1 MRNLTILDVQAA
13 NLPMAPSPQHTLGPA
28 ICVDV
33 VSKTVYA
40 LVNDTSGLAGLCS
53 VQLVD
58 TAESTA
64 AASSEARHVC
74 SFPFSL
80 GPNGG
85 ALASNM
91 QFLMERESVF
101 LALRSGDIFTVRVG
115 SAGGSGEAELVGTVD
130 SGIMACGWS
139 PDEELLALV
148 TGEAR
153 LLLMTQDFDVV
164 DEFPLSQGQQGEEAP
179 VALGWGKRET
189 QYHGKAGK
197 AAAAALQTA
206 DPAQRSETA
215 RSRMGDGDGDG
226 DGNGEDDGVTRI
238 SWRGDGAFFAV
249 SFVAQGGARELRVFS
264 REGRLHSIGE
274 QIEGLKHTLSW
285 RPSGRLIA
293 ATERLDHRHDVVF
306 FERNGLRHGEFA
318 LRKATRRVMELAWN
332 ADSSV
337 LAVTALV
344 DTGADAPEVCVEL
357 WADRNYHWYLKQEL
371 RASSVPGGSVLR
383 AAWDAEDPMRL
394 HVTGSRAYV
403 SVRLHAAPDVAHVAS
418 EKSNAAAVVADG
430 ARLLYTPFRWAN
442 VPPPMALHTLD
453 VPMPAAHVAFASFG
467 HGNDFAVLLAD
478 RRTVVLYECGA
489 AALQGNR
496 PAERGR
502 VSLGGG
508 IVAHQIAWP
517 SRSTL
522 VCLGLSAGHEAGGWQ
537 QAVAAVDL
545 TESSE
550 SGESSESSTAA
561 RLLDGGSARAIR
573 LVAVERPSSSPLLLL
588 AAADGLVLEAS
599 VDGAGA
605 IDVAPLARL
614 PAGCVEVDAAVV
626 EPEGVVVVGRTERN
640 QLFAGGNLL
649 SSVCSSFYLRRD
661 FLVLTT
667 TTHFVRFVPVDGG
680 LLAATVSEEDG
691 ESPGHDEA
699 RRRVE
704 RGSAIVLAAPLGD
717 SVVFQMPR
725 GNLETVRPR
734 ALVLAAVRR
743 ALDARRYREALA
755 ACRAN
760 RIDMNVIFD
769 HAPAALM
776 ADWPEFVAQV
786 DDPDL
791 LNLFISGLRD
801 EDVTASMYAGPRP
814 RAGARAPVHVAQ
826 KTTRICRALR
836 PVLLQAAGGLGGGS
850 GGSRLMP
857 SVLTTFMCE
866 TPADVPAALRML
878 APLSTDERDAA
889 LTYLLFLSDVD
900 TVYRAALGLYD
911 LPLALLVAQ
920 RSQRDPREY
929 LAELGGLNAL
939 SSEEY
944 RRFKIDAQLGRPE
957 LAVGHLCAAYLECA
971 AGSSAAVPEGELW
984 AELAEYVDAQDMHRC
999 AIRLLG
1005 GHRRF
1010 GDACVLLGERQAAR
1024 GEWGQAAASF
1034 LLGGA
1039 SARAVDAFVR
1049 AREWRTAL
1057 AVASEGGAASAQ
1069 TVYDTAVR
1077 ASAVL
1082 AEHHL
1087 FLDAAAVLMEYTQR
1101 DEEAVALLVR
1111 GAHWAEA
1118 VRCSLLRQRPDLVET
1133 TVRPGLLEAHSA
1145 AMEDVREIHEA
1156 YAAKLERLREVRATP
1171 LEVLAHNGQAEME
1184 GEVLD
1189 NVDVMSDTT
1198 SMASRFST
1206 FSATITNAS
1215 SRMTGSTARR
1225 LSKKG
1230 RRKEERR
1237 KGRGKK
1243 GSVYEE
1249 AYLVDSL
1256 AKLVDRVRVH
1266 QMAVRDMNWA
1276 LIRDARLLSMAAELQ
1291 AAFMEVVVVVVESAT
1306 FVFDEQRMQMR
1317 LDANGNAEPVPM
1329 EVNEHGMA
1337 SQPKLPKPVLPGFAW
1352 KIEAICE

>member
-1 MRNLTILDVQAA
+1 A
-13 NLPMAPSPQHTLGPA
+13 
-28 ICVDV
+28 
-33 VSKTVYA
+33 VYA
-40 LVNDTSGLAGLCS
+40 LVNDGSSSAQLCS
-53 VQLVD
+53 VQLD
-58 TAESTA
+58 TPDSRA
-64 AASSEARHVC
+64 AASEARPVC
-74 SFPFSL
+74 LLPFSL
-80 GPNGG
+80 GPTGG

-101 LALRSGDIFTVRVG
+101 FGLRSGDIFTVRVG
-115 SAGGSGEAELVGTVD
+115 PLGDSGEAELVGTVD
-130 SGIMACGWS
+130 SGIMACAWS

-164 DEFPLSQGQQGEEAP
+164 DEFPLAQGQQGEEVP

-197 AAAAALQTA
+197 AAALETPDLRRAGAA
-206 DPAQRSETA
+206 D
-215 RSRMGDGDGDG
+215 D
-226 DGNGEDDGVTRI
+226 GEDDGATRI

-249 SFVAQGGARELRVFS
+249 SFVGPSGREVRVFS
-264 REGRLHSIGE
+264 REGRLHSVAE
-274 QIEGLKHTLSW
+274 PIEALKHALSW

-293 ATERLDHRHDVVF
+293 ATERLGHRHDVVF
-306 FERNGLRHGEFA
+306 FERNGLRHGEFT
-318 LRKATRRVMELAWN
+318 LRGCTRRVLELAWN

-344 DTGADAPEVCVEL
+344 DTGGAAPEVCVEL

-371 RASSVPGGSVLR
+371 RASSLPGGSLLS

-394 HVTGSRAYV
+394 HVAGAEAYV
-403 SVRLHAAPDVAHVAS
+403 SVRLHAAADVAHVAS
-418 EKSNAAAVVADG
+418 ELSNAAAVVVDG

-442 VPPPMALHTLD
+442 VPPPMALHSVD
-453 VPMPAAHVAFASFG
+453 VPMPAVHVAFAAFG

-478 RRTVVLYECGA
+478 RRTVILYECA
-489 AALQGNR
+489 AESLQGNC

-502 VSLGGG
+502 VSLGEGV
-508 IVAHQIAWP
+508 VAHQIAWP
-517 SRSTL
+517 GHSSL
-522 VCLGLSAGHEAGGWQ
+522 VCLGLGAGGQ
-537 QAVAAVDL
+537 QVAVAVDL
-545 TESSE
+545 SDLPEPTLA
-550 SGESSESSTAA
+550 T
-561 RLLDGGSARAIR
+561 RVLDGSARVTR
-573 LVAVERPSSSPLLLL
+573 LVAVERPHSASPLLLL
-588 AAADGLVLEAS
+588 AAADGLVLEAA
-599 VDGAGA
+599 VDEAGA
-605 IDVAPLARL
+605 IDVTPVAQL

-626 EPEGVVVVGRTERN
+626 ESEGGPGAVVVVGRTERN

-667 TTHFVRFVPVDGG
+667 TTHFVRFVPVDAG
-680 LLAATVSEEDG
+680 LLTAAVSEDDDD
-691 ESPGHDEA
+691 SLRYDET

-704 RGSAIVLAAPLGD
+704 RGSAIVLASPLGD

-725 GNLETVRPR
+725 GNIETVRPR

-743 ALDARRYREALA
+743 ALDARKYREALVN
-755 ACRAN
+755 CRVN

-769 HAPAALM
+769 HSPDSLM
-776 ADWPEFVAQV
+776 ADWEEFVKQI

-801 EDVTASMYAGPRP
+801 EDVTVSMYAGTK
-814 RAGARAPVHVAQ
+814 AREVTRSAVVDQ
-826 KTTRICRALR
+826 KSTNICRALR
-836 PVLLQAAGGLGGGS
+836 PVLQAVGD
-850 GGSRLMP
+850 SRLMP

-866 TPADVPAALRML
+866 TPADIPAALRML
-878 APLSTDERDAA
+878 APLSTDERDSA

-929 LAELGGLNAL
+929 LPELGHLNAL

-957 LAVGHLCAAYLECA
+957 LAVTHLCAAYMECA
-971 AGSSAAVPEGELW
+971 AGAQSEGELW
-984 AELAEYVDAQDMHRC
+984 AEFTEFVDAQDMHRS

-1010 GDACVLLGERQAAR
+1010 SDVCVLFGERQAER
-1024 GEWGQAAASF
+1024 GEWSQAAASF

-1039 SARAVDAFVR
+1039 STRAVDAFVK
-1049 AREWRTAL
+1049 AKEWRMAL
-1057 AVASEGGAASAQ
+1057 AVASEGGASAQ
-1069 TVYDTAVR
+1069 TVHDTAVR

-1087 FLDAAAVLMEYTQR
+1087 FLDAATVLLEYTER

-1111 GAHWAEA
+1111 GACWAEA
-1118 VRCSLLRQRPDLVET
+1118 QRCSLLRQRSDLVET
-1133 TVRPGLLEAHSA
+1133 TIRPGLLEAHGVM
-1145 AMEDVREIHEA
+1145 MEDVREIREA
-1156 YAAKLERLREVRATP
+1156 FTTKLERLREVRATP
-1171 LEVLAHNGQAEME
+1171 LEVIAYSGAAEEE
-1184 GEVLD
+1184 GALD

-1266 QMAVRDMNWA
+1266 QSAVRDMNWA
-1276 LIRDARLLSMAAELQ
+1276 LVGFGWLPAAAELQ
-1291 AAFMEVVVVVVESAT
+1291 GLFVGVVEMVVGSAG

-1317 LDANGNAEPVPM
+1317 LDANGVAEPMPM
-1329 EVNEHGMA
+1329 EVNEQGMA